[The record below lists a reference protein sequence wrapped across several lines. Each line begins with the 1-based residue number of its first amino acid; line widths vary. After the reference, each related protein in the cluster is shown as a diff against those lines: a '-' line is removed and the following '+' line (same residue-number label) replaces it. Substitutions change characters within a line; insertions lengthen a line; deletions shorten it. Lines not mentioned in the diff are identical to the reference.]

1 MTKGKWCDSIAKLS
15 ARAAEKSKNSEKFE
29 ENRKKFL
36 TSFERYA
43 KIIKLLERATRERS
57 ENEVW
62 KNLKKVLDKWK

>member
-1 MTKGKWCDSIAKLS
+1 M
-15 ARAAEKSKNSEKFE
+15 
-29 ENRKKFL
+29 

-62 KNLKKVLDKWK
+62 KNLKKFLTNGNGCARINKLTARAESEFCTL